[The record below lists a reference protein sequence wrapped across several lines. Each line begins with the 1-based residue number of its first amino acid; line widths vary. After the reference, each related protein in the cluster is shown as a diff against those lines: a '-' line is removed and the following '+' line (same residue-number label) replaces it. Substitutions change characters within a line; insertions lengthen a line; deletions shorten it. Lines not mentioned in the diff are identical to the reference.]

1 MKIMKMRI
9 KKQQNNNI
17 ESKPLNIFD
26 LNNLNQEAKDL
37 MDKIQDA
44 NDDIDDGKFVFIGS
58 NKENFNFNT
67 LNKPLNLISAIY
79 NGKTSLKEA
88 EIKQRELEKK
98 SKGAKRLQTK
108 NCRRRRKRRNKWSID
123 ESKRHVGIQ
132 G

>member
-1 MKIMKMRI
+1 MMKIMKMRI

-79 NGKTSLKEA
+79 NGKT
-88 EIKQRELEKK
+88 
-98 SKGAKRLQTK
+98 
-108 NCRRRRKRRNKWSID
+108 
-123 ESKRHVGIQ
+123 
-132 G
+132 

>member
-79 NGKTSLKEA
+79 NGKT
-88 EIKQRELEKK
+88 
-98 SKGAKRLQTK
+98 
-108 NCRRRRKRRNKWSID
+108 
-123 ESKRHVGIQ
+123 
-132 G
+132 